1 MGKRGIPLLV
11 LIALLLCQSLW
22 AKPAA
27 NDFRPEAL
35 VETNTAY
42 LALSA
47 LSTNPKNI
55 FLILPVKSQ
64 ILVADKISVD
74 PSLLFVYNKNS
85 SSQEE
90 NLMVLIELGASFHF
104 DGGLEGWTIG
114 IRPGLFYSFDSRL
127 AGFAA
132 AINGGYQW
140 VLGKGLV
147 LGVMLGGR
155 YIYIDG
161 TMVIPDLALNL
172 GWKLK

>member
-1 MGKRGIPLLV
+1 MLV
-11 LIALLLCQSLW
+11 SFFFCTSLYS
-22 AKPAA
+22 APAS
-27 NDFRPEAL
+27 DRFRIEAL

-64 ILVADKISVD
+64 ILIAEKISVD
-74 PSLLFVYNKNS
+74 PSLIFVYNKNS
-85 SSQEE
+85 SSLEE
-90 NLMVLIELGASFHF
+90 NLMVLIELSASFHF
-104 DGGLEGWTIG
+104 AGRLEGWTLG
-114 IRPGLFYSFDSRL
+114 ISPGVFYSFDSRMT
-127 AGFAA
+127 GFAA
-132 AINGGYQW
+132 AISGGYQW
-140 VLGKGLV
+140 ILNKGLV

-172 GWKLK
+172 GWKL